1 MSGKK
6 IKATLVKK
14 TESNISKHRKGDRR
28 GIGEGEE
35 KERQAINHTYTLVYI
50 CWNQIFAGPPFSPS
64 NTPTGNAE
72 IPILCQC
79 ILWLSFV
86 FQHCFETR
94 RNVSWQRLTM

>member
-50 CWNQIFAGPPFSPS
+50 CWNQIFCRPS
-64 NTPTGNAE
+64 
-72 IPILCQC
+72 I
-79 ILWLSFV
+79 LSFK
-86 FQHCFETR
+86 HPHR
-94 RNVSWQRLTM
+94 